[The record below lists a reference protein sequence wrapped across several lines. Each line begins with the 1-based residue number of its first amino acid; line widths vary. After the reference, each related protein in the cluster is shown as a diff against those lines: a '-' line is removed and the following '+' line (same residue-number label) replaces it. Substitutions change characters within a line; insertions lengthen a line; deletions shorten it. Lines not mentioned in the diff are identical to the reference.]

1 MQSETTFW
9 RQAIMV
15 ILTVILKAQEG
26 KGDVI
31 AEAFKKHAPEF
42 QKDPGTITY
51 AVHRKA
57 DDPDTFL
64 IYEKY
69 ENKAALDAHVAS
81 ARFKELIG
89 ITRPAQAG
97 DTEVVFYKEVA

>member
-1 MQSETTFW
+1 
-9 RQAIMV
+9 MV
-15 ILTVILKAQEG
+15 ILTAILKAQQG

-31 AEAFKKHAPEF
+31 AQAFKKHAPMF

-64 IYEKY
+64 IYERY
-69 ENKAALDAHVAS
+69 ENKAAFDAHVAS
-81 ARFKELIG
+81 TRFKELG
-89 ITRPAQAG
+89 SLTNPVLAG
-97 DTEVVFYKEVA
+97 KPEIIFYKEVA

>member
-1 MQSETTFW
+1 MCRASWT
-9 RQAIMV
+9 RL
-15 ILTVILKAQEG
+15 LTAILKAKAGQ
-26 KGDVI
+26 GDVI
-31 AEAFKKHAPEF
+31 EQAFKKHAPMF

-64 IYEKY
+64 IYERY
-69 ENKAALDAHVAS
+69 ESKAALDAHIAS

-89 ITRPAQAG
+89 ITKPAQVG
-97 DTEVVFYKEVA
+97 DAEVVFYKEVA